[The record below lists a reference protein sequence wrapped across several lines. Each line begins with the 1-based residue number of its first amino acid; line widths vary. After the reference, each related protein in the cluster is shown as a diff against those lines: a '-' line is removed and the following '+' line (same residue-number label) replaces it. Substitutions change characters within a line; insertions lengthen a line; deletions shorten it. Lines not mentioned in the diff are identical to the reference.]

1 MGTAKEGKKRREL
14 ARYTPEQ
21 RREALEA
28 WKKSGLSQ
36 AMFARQWGVNPM
48 TFSGWVH
55 TYEEQGAKGLEPGG
69 AAPRRRRGRK
79 PWLPEPVK
87 REVIAVKRRFPTF
100 GLQKIKD
107 FV

>member
-1 MGTAKEGKKRREL
+1 MSNLGPAGATEMGTAKEGKKRREL

-21 RREALEA
+21 RREALLA

-55 TYEEQGAKGLEPGG
+55 AYEEQGAKGLEPGG

-79 PWLPEPVK
+79 PWLSEPVK
-87 REVIAVKRRFPTF
+87 QEVIA
-100 GLQKIKD
+100 
-107 FV
+107 